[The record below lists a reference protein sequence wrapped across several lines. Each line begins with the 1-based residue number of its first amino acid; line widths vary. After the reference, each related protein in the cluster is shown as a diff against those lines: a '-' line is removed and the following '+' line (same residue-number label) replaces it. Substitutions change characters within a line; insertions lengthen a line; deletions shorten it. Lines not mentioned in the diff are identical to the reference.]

1 MGKRKVIPANLRPRN
16 GLNPT
21 RVRLPDA
28 EATQVGRVKQFE
40 TGLAYLQA
48 RFPDSA
54 DRIAELVSNG
64 EVYDDDGEPVNA
76 QTPFQPHTHLYLFRD
91 PPTDEPIIEALN
103 DIEVLYQD
111 DNLLVI
117 DKPHQVSVIPRGRW
131 VTQTALVYLRN
142 KLDMPG
148 LAPVHR
154 LDRPTAGVLVFTT
167 NPEVRGAYQMLF
179 QDRRVQKEYL
189 AVTAASLDTDFA
201 DKNVYP
207 HVIRNRIVKVKGI
220 ARAQE
225 VLGEPN
231 AETEIEL
238 VGCKSIAET
247 SLAGQTGLAG
257 QAGLPDQVALWR
269 LKPKTGKTHQ
279 LRLHM
284 TSIGFPIIGDPFW
297 PEMRAELAGDPDP
310 DPPLQLLAKVIEFI
324 DPLTGEQRR
333 FESRRS
339 LNCWE

>member
-1 MGKRKVIPANLRPRN
+1 MGKHRELPDNLRPRN

-28 EATQVGRVKQFE
+28 DAERFE

-54 DRIAELVSNG
+54 DRIAQLVSNG
-64 EVYDDDGEPVNA
+64 EVYADNGEPINA

-91 PPTDEPIIEALN
+91 PPTDEPIVEALN
-103 DIEVLYQD
+103 DIEILYQD
-111 DNLLVI
+111 ENLLVI

-142 KLDMPG
+142 KLDMPQ

-167 NPEVRGAYQMLF
+167 NPEVRGAYQVLF
-179 QDRRVQKEYL
+179 QDRKVHKEYL
-189 AVTAASLDTDFA
+189 AVTAAPSSHGFSSGSE
-201 DKNVYP
+201 YP
-207 HVIRNRIVKVKGI
+207 KTVSNRIVKVKGI

-225 VLGEPN
+225 FPGETN
-231 AETEIEL
+231 AETAIEL
-238 VGCKSIAET
+238 LGVKSE
-247 SLAGQTGLAG
+247 
-257 QAGLPDQVALWR
+257 VALWR

-284 TSIGFPIIGDPFW
+284 NSIGFPIIGDPFW

-324 DPLTGEQRR
+324 DPITGEQRR

>member
-21 RVRLPDA
+21 RVRLPDV
-28 EATQVGRVKQFE
+28 EATQVGRETQFE

-54 DRIAELVSNG
+54 DRISELVSNS
-64 EVYDDDGEPVNA
+64 EVYADNGEPINA

-91 PPTDEPIIEALN
+91 PPTDEPIVQALN
-103 DIEVLYQD
+103 NIEILYQD
-111 DNLLVI
+111 ENLLVI

-179 QDRRVQKEYL
+179 QDRKVHKEYL
-189 AVTAASLDTDFA
+189 AVTAAPPSGSE
-201 DKNVYP
+201 YP
-207 HVIRNRIVKVKGI
+207 KTIRNRIVKVKGI

-225 VLGEPN
+225 VPGEIN
-231 AETEIEL
+231 AETAIEL
-238 VGCKSIAET
+238 LGVKSE
-247 SLAGQTGLAG
+247 
-257 QAGLPDQVALWR
+257 VALWR

-284 TSIGFPIIGDPFW
+284 NSIGFPIIGDPFW
-297 PEMRAELAGDPDP
+297 PEMRADLAGDPDP

-324 DPLTGEQRR
+324 DPITGEQRR